1 LVRTFVFFRSKE
13 INMYSDLSGRTP
25 RRRAASARRAGLR
38 LVALTALFALVALPV
53 IAANAQKER
62 SEGIAKVKA
71 SAKVVREIMGAKDNS
86 IPDGLL
92 ADAECVAVFPGVIK
106 GAFIFGGSGGS
117 GCAVVRDP
125 QTGRFG
131 QPIFLKIGG
140 GSVGFQIGASS
151 TDFLLMGV
159 NRDAQ
164 KTLTRGEWTLGADAA
179 VAAGPVGRSAKAGT
193 DWKLD
198 AQFLSY
204 SRSKGAFAGVALD
217 GSKITVDRDRNSAFY
232 GPNATPEQIIRGEA
246 KPAPQFVND
255 LSTLSATLA
264 RFSPPKPDSRR

>member
-1 LVRTFVFFRSKE
+1 
-13 INMYSDLSGRTP
+13 MYSDPSGHT
-25 RRRAASARRAGLR
+25 RRVRASVATRASFRAA
-38 LVALTALFALVALPV
+38 ALLALLALVALPG
-53 IAANAQKER
+53 IAADLQKER

-71 SAKVVREIMGAKDNS
+71 AGKVVREIMGAKDRS

-117 GCAVVRDP
+117 GCAVARDP
-125 QTGRFG
+125 QTGQFG
-131 QPIFLKIGG
+131 QPLFLKIGG
-140 GSVGFQIGASS
+140 GSVGFQIGGSS

-164 KTLTRGEWTLGADAA
+164 KTLARGEWTIGADAA
-179 VAAGPVGRSAKAGT
+179 VAAGPLGRSAKAGT

-204 SRSKGAFAGVALD
+204 SRSKGVFAGVALD
-217 GSKITVDRDRNSAFY
+217 GSKITIDRDRNRAFY
-232 GPNATPEQIIRGEA
+232 GPTATPEQILSGEA
-246 KPAPQFVND
+246 KPAPQFVKD
-255 LSTLSATLA
+255 LAALSTTLA
-264 RFSPPKPDSRR
+264 RYAATKPGANR